1 MIDKYYNP
9 YDIYKNEKVKQHL
22 QDVIKKISPKSSSVG
37 DQIATSTF
45 SYITGVTNFL
55 GVGFAKLLEIGTNFN
70 LQQMQREQIV
80 YLEKHPEDIRRELRV
95 NLIVS
100 ILYLKDTFEIK
111 EKMDSVGFVARTIWK
126 SIKKLSFQE
135 GLAESLIDSMERHRS
150 EKWIILRSPMALLMN
165 CHYLNKN
172 ISLVRTDSYLADLI
186 NAGEHTTDI
195 DDLCTYQF
203 KSSFLYGTVKNYL
216 EVQFDKLIAH
226 VQINKKTFPQ
236 LDEMLEKCI
245 SLRESQVKELK
256 EQEEKAYEYYRNEI
270 VQWSKDY
277 PAKEDS
283 KNFQM
288 VINTL
293 RSFTDI
299 PRQNYRLNTD
309 LVEDLKISQEQREKL
324 CEEFYKIKD
333 FHIDNIYMEKFK
345 TIAEVV
351 SFWNAFDNLDPLDMT
366 P

>member
-9 YDIYKNEKVKQHL
+9 YEILKNKEAKQHL
-22 QDVIKKISPKSSSVG
+22 QNVVKKISPKSFSVEN
-37 DQIATSTF
+37 QIATSTF
-45 SYITGVTNFL
+45 SYLTGVTNFL
-55 GVGFAKLLEIGTNFN
+55 GVGFAKLLEIGTNYN

-80 YLEKHPEDIRRELRV
+80 YLEKRPEDIRRELRV

-126 SIKKLSFQE
+126 SIKRLSFQE
-135 GLAESLIDSMERHRS
+135 GLTESLIDSIERHRS
-150 EKWIILRSPMALLMN
+150 EKWIVLRSPIALLMN
-165 CHYLNKN
+165 CYYLNKN
-172 ISLVRTDSYLADLI
+172 ISLVRIDSYLTDLI

-195 DDLCTYQF
+195 DDLCTHQF
-203 KSSFLYGTVKNYL
+203 KSGFLYGTVKNYL

-226 VQINKKTFPQ
+226 IQTNKNSFPQ
-236 LDEMLEKCI
+236 LDEMREKCI
-245 SLRESQVKELK
+245 SLRDLQVKELK

-277 PAKEDS
+277 PAKVES

-288 VINTL
+288 VISTL
-293 RSFTDI
+293 QPFTNI
-299 PRQNYRLNTD
+299 PKQNFRLDTD
-309 LVEDLKISQEQREKL
+309 LVEDLKISQEQRKKL
-324 CEEFYKIKD
+324 CEEFCKRKG
-333 FHIDNIYMEKFK
+333 FQIDNIYMEKFK
-345 TIAEVV
+345 TIAEIV